1 MATRILIV
9 EDNSA
14 NLELVRYLLEFHGY
28 ATLAAGDG
36 EDAVRIAKAERPDL
50 ILCDLQI
57 PVMDGYEVLREL
69 RGSAEFAAIPIIAVT
84 ALSMPGDRDKTR
96 AAGFDGYFSK
106 PITPE
111 TFVADIEQFLP
122 VELRAARPA
131 PPP

>member
-84 ALSMPGDRDKTR
+84 ALSMPGDRDAAL
-96 AAGFDGYFSK
+96 AAGFDTYISK
-106 PITPE
+106 PIDPE
-111 TFVADIEQFLP
+111 TFVQQVESFLP
-122 VELRAARPA
+122 PTMRASRTTRR
-131 PPP
+131 